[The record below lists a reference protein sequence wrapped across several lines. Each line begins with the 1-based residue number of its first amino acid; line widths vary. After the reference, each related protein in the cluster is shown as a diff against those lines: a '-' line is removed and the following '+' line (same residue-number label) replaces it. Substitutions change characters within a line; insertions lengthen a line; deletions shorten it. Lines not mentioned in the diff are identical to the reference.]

1 MMQDTAEVVR
11 RELPYLRRYARAL
24 TGDQA
29 AGDRMVHDAL
39 AALTRVAAPPQ
50 LDRLELFRALH
61 RAVREDPGGGRKRD
75 PDAVIALRLD
85 RLAPERRQALLLSA
99 LERLDAE
106 QIAFILDLPSAAD
119 ALALIDAARGDMRAQ
134 EATRVLIIEDEPV
147 IALDIASHI
156 EQVGHTVV
164 GIAATAEE
172 AVTLAEREQPGLVL
186 ADIQLGDGSSGI
198 DAANEI
204 LSSLRVPIVF
214 VTAFPERLLTGQ
226 RPEPTFVVTKPFAV
240 DTLSVAISQALIT
253 RQRLGRRAA

>member
-1 MMQDTAEVVR
+1 MQDTAEVVR

-29 AGDRMVHDAL
+29 AGDAMVHDAL
-39 AALTRVAAPPQ
+39 TALTRAAAPPQ

-61 RAVREDPGGGRKRD
+61 RAAREDPGSAGPRD
-75 PDAVIALRLD
+75 PEAVIALRLD

-99 LERLDAE
+99 LERFDAE
-106 QIAFILDLPSAAD
+106 QIAFVLDLPAADD
-119 ALALIDAARGDMRAQ
+119 ALALIDQARADMRAQ

-156 EQVGHTVV
+156 EQVGHRVV
-164 GIAATAEE
+164 GIAATAAE
-172 AVTLAEREQPGLVL
+172 AMALAEREQPGLVL

-198 DAANEI
+198 DAANAI
-204 LSSLRVPIVF
+204 LSSLHVPIVF

-226 RPEPTFVVTKPFAV
+226 RPEPTFVVTKPFVV

>member
-1 MMQDTAEVVR
+1 MHDTADVVR

-24 TGDQA
+24 TGDQT
-29 AGDRMVHDAL
+29 AGDRMVRDAL
-39 AALTRVAAPPQ
+39 TALSRVGQPPQ

-61 RAVREDPGGGRKRD
+61 RALRAEPGGARQRD

-85 RLAPERRQALLLSA
+85 RLAAERRQALLLSA
-99 LERLDAE
+99 LEQLDPQ
-106 QIAFILDLPSAAD
+106 QIAFVLDLPGAD
-119 ALALIDAARGDMRAQ
+119 EAVALIDAARADMRAL

-156 EQVGHTVV
+156 EQVGHTVI

-172 AVTLAEREQPGLVL
+172 AVALAAREQPGLVL

-204 LSSLRVPIVF
+204 LTALHVPIVF
-214 VTAFPERLLTGQ
+214 VTAFPARLLTGQ
-226 RPEPTFVVTKPFAV
+226 RPEPTFVITKPFAV